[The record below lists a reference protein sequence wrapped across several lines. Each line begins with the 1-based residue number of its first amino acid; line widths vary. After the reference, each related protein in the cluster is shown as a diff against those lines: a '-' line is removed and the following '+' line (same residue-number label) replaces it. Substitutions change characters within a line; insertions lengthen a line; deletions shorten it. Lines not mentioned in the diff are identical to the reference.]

1 MTGSRRSG
9 SHSRLVG
16 WALLGVVVVALLAVG
31 IVRDRGAESSQ
42 DRADDVARRI
52 ACPVCDGESVFESR
66 NNASEA
72 IRAAIDERVTAGRQ
86 SDDQIISYIE
96 SRFGGQVLLVPRATG
111 IDAVVWAVPAGAL
124 AVALAALVLTFRRWS
139 AQPHLAPTDSDR
151 ELVASAMEEP

>member
-1 MTGSRRSG
+1 MERTRRSAG
-9 SHSRLVG
+9 RGRLIG
-16 WALLGVVVVALLAVG
+16 WALLGAVVVALLTVG

-66 NNASEA
+66 NNSSEA
-72 IRAAIDERVTAGRQ
+72 IRAAIDERVNAGTQ

-151 ELVASAMEEP
+151 ELVASAMEDP

>member
-1 MTGSRRSG
+1 MERTRRAVG
-9 SHSRLVG
+9 RGRLIG
-16 WALLGVVVVALLAVG
+16 WALLGAVVVALLTVG

-66 NNASEA
+66 NNSSEA
-72 IRAAIDERVTAGRQ
+72 IRAAIDERVNAGTQ

-96 SRFGGQVLLVPRATG
+96 SRFGGQLLLVPRATG

-124 AVALAALVLTFRRWS
+124 VVALAALALTFRRWS
-139 AQPHLAPTDSDR
+139 AQPRAAPTESDR
-151 ELVASAMEEP
+151 DLVAAAMDDP

>member
-1 MTGSRRSG
+1 MERTRRAAG
-9 SHSRLVG
+9 RSRLIG
-16 WALLGVVVVALLAVG
+16 WTLLGVVVVALLTVG

-96 SRFGGQVLLVPRATG
+96 SRFGGQLLLVPRATG

-124 AVALAALVLTFRRWS
+124 VVALAALALTFRRWS
-139 AQPHLAPTDSDR
+139 AQPRAAPTDSDR
-151 ELVASAMEEP
+151 DLVAAAMDDP

>member
-1 MTGSRRSG
+1 MERTRRAAG
-9 SHSRLVG
+9 RGRLIG
-16 WALLGVVVVALLAVG
+16 WALLGAVVVALLTVG

-96 SRFGGQVLLVPRATG
+96 SRFGGQLLLVPRATG

-124 AVALAALVLTFRRWS
+124 VVALAALALTFRRWS
-139 AQPHLAPTDSDR
+139 AQPRAAPTESDR
-151 ELVASAMEEP
+151 DLVAAAMDDP